1 LDVRHWFFKKRS
13 KEDTSESD
21 SFTLP
26 LTQKE
31 AIALARTIVVVCK
44 SEQMDMAYK
53 ELLGTISNRLLRWTE
68 RQSAEQKA
76 SGVFN
81 GLRLTPQELLGLM
94 KSFTRI
100 RTSDQIESADK
111 EILEGISNRVGR
123 WAERQGAWWDDGH
136 KIITS
141 VEQQID

>member
-1 LDVRHWFFKKRS
+1 
-13 KEDTSESD
+13 
-21 SFTLP
+21 
-26 LTQKE
+26 
-31 AIALARTIVVVCK
+31 
-44 SEQMDMAYK
+44 
-53 ELLGTISNRLLRWTE
+53 
-68 RQSAEQKA
+68 
-76 SGVFN
+76 
-81 GLRLTPQELLGLM
+81 M

-123 WAERQGAWWDDGH
+123 WAERQGVWWNDGH